1 MTTSGESKMEGLTRY
16 LFRAPSWPYSLL
28 LILLL
33 GIIIDVGALIRDHS
47 IQYFGTFGFVLPAL
61 IAFLFTAPLVQAFGA
76 TITPNRSAL
85 LCLAC
90 TVFAILISLF
100 PIFLI
105 IPGTFW
111 VLYAIA
117 LGFIFWMR
125 LITLVAVAD
134 YHVSHMILPALLQSG
149 VGIITGYY
157 YFGEGFVWLAGVF
170 HIFFLLGLMFFISVV
185 ARPLK
190 KNLNINVFNF
200 INAFIAHNTDGS
212 RALEDFFRDIGEE
225 VYTPQTSIFF
235 RREGKEEAIFTVP
248 NVHPGPMGEIGGGN
262 LPNVLSEAFGKD
274 IFVAHGC
281 ATHDFNIVSESE
293 VDKVSATIRQG
304 QQSERIFSGS
314 AGRSRRYQSGTVSVL
329 AQQFGDTILLVGTR
343 SPKMT
348 EDLDFPLCLAIMGE
362 GHKFFTHVA
371 FADAHNAMVDVTSP
385 VMAGSKTAHEYLLAT
400 KSACA
405 GEAGVDEYQLSV
417 GTSHL
422 FPPFSREEGFGDQ
435 GIQVLLIKAGDQT
448 TAYILI
454 DGNNIESG
462 VRDYL
467 RKRALKMVDEC
478 EIMTTDSHVV
488 NTMTGRNPVG
498 YRIPADDIWPHLETA
513 ISMACDDL
521 SEAEAAGSSGIVMGI
536 VVFGS
541 QRISQLAGSVNTML
555 SFAGPLGITILLLA
569 FLFAIIAYIILV

>member
-1 MTTSGESKMEGLTRY
+1 MGTSGESKMEGLTRY

-47 IQYFGTFGFVLPAL
+47 IQYFGTLGFVLPAL
-61 IAFLFTAPLVQAFGA
+61 IAFLFTAPLVQVFGKV
-76 TITPNRSAL
+76 ITPNRSAL

-105 IPGTFW
+105 IPDTFW

-117 LGFIFWMR
+117 LGFVFWMR

-134 YHVSHMILPALLQSG
+134 YHVSHMILPAFLQSG

-157 YFGEGFVWLAGVF
+157 YFGEGFLWLAGVF
-170 HIFFLLGLMFFISVV
+170 HIFFLLGLMLFISVV

-212 RALEDFFRDIGEE
+212 RALESFFRDIGEE

-235 RREGKEEAIFTVP
+235 RRTGKEEAIFTVP

-262 LPNVLSEAFGKD
+262 LPNVLGEVFGKD

-293 VDKVSATIRQG
+293 VDKLAATIRQG
-304 QQSERIFSGS
+304 QQSQKSFSAT
-314 AGRSRRYQSGTVSVL
+314 AGRSRRYQSGSVSVL
-329 AQQFGDTILLVGTR
+329 AQRFGDTVLLVGTR

-362 GHKFFTHVA
+362 GHKYFTHVA
-371 FADAHNAMVDVTSP
+371 FADAHNAMVEVTSP
-385 VMAGSKTAHEYLLAT
+385 IMAGSRIAHEYLLAT
-400 KSACA
+400 RSACA
-405 GEAGVDEYQLSV
+405 SEAGMDEYKLSV
-417 GTSHL
+417 GTAHIY
-422 FPPFSREEGFGDQ
+422 PPFSREDGFGDQ
-435 GIQVLLIKAGDQT
+435 GIQVLLTQTDDQK
-448 TAYILI
+448 TAYVLI
-454 DGNNIESG
+454 DGNNVESG
-462 VRDYL
+462 VRDNL
-467 RKRALKMVDEC
+467 RKRLLELVDEC

-498 YRIPADDIWPHLETA
+498 YRVPADEIYPYLKTA
-513 ISMACDDL
+513 VQAALDDL
-521 SEAEAAGSSGIVMGI
+521 SEAESAGSSGTVMGI

-541 QRISQLAGSVNTML
+541 QRISQLAGSVNVIL
-555 SFAGPLGITILLLA
+555 SFVAPLGVAILLLA
-569 FLFAIIAYIILV
+569 FLFAIFAYIILV